1 MQIDRSGGGRWPFGD
16 PPAVATNRGS
26 GTSFPEVIDPAVTS
40 LSRGVAALEPTV
52 GVAGDLGTGVG
63 LALVVGGVLVL
74 GGGLAAA
81 VRARSGST
89 ATAANEGRSEREAST
104 DSRVDGGSGTDD
116 RPSSTLGGDEDP
128 RVAFEERIGDGT
140 LERLEPIA
148 PAAVDRARAFDP
160 DSATD
165 PKREI
170 DRLERELRTALEE
183 AIADGRLDPGVSSAF
198 GEPYEIVNLPS
209 QYREV
214 TLPPSDGTIHVADV
228 ESVAA
233 DVLEEERHVRDAART
248 IGALYDHCREIETYV
263 RRQEEAFTDRREAVE
278 ETLADVRELADRL
291 EDDLGDR
298 IGEFVVE
305 GRHESIDG
313 VVEIERLLS
322 DATRALHRCTF
333 DEAMRTLD
341 QARASSDELLVTVD
355 FLGGVV
361 GTVDHGR
368 GRIDVPEEVPL
379 ALVADV
385 VPLVTRRH
393 DVAVDLDREA
403 REIVLEKVQK
413 ESRGDRD
420 RQGETGRKG
429 IDPGSGPGSD
439 PGSDPPPASSSDPKP
454 GDSRG
459 TDRERAREAV
469 TPESIADEIL
479 YVLRELD
486 GVGDAAS
493 VECQTERLPDPV
505 AEPAVLEELA
515 RFCRR
520 QTDVVVDVE
529 LQEGAPPGFLEIRFD
544 EHTGVDAGLE
554 TLRERFADRYGG

>member
-1 MQIDRSGGGRWPFGD
+1 MQIDRLGGGRWPFGD
-16 PPAVATNRGS
+16 PPAVATDRGA
-26 GTSFPEVIDPAVTS
+26 GTSFPELIDPAVAS
-40 LSRGVAALEPTV
+40 LARGVAALEPAA

-63 LALVVGGVLVL
+63 LALAVGGLLVL
-74 GGGLAAA
+74 GGGLAAV

-89 ATAANEGRSEREAST
+89 ATAANEGRNEKGTST
-104 DSRVDGGSGTDD
+104 DSGIDGDSGTDD
-116 RPSSTLGGDEDP
+116 RPSSAPDGDEDP
-128 RVAFEERIGDGT
+128 RVVFEERIGDGT

-170 DRLERELRTALEE
+170 DRLERELRTALED
-183 AIADGRLDPGVSSAF
+183 AIADGRLDPGVTSTF

-233 DVLEEERHVRDAART
+233 DVLEEERHVRNAART
-248 IGALYDHCREIETYV
+248 IGTLSDHCREIETYV

-278 ETLADVRELADRL
+278 GTLADVRDLADRL

-368 GRIDVPEEVPL
+368 GTIDVPEEVPL

-385 VPLVTRRH
+385 VPLVTRRY

-403 REIVLEKVQK
+403 REIVLERVEK
-413 ESRGDRD
+413 ESERDRD

-429 IDPGSGPGSD
+429 IDPGSGPD
-439 PGSDPPPASSSDPKP
+439 SDPPPASSSDPKS
-454 GDSRG
+454 GDSRE

-469 TPESIADEIL
+469 TPESVADEVL